1 MYGRIM
7 YPAEL
12 KDYNKTFTHDG
23 RWTASGQGM
32 SSDDLAAEKD
42 MATPAAVITDKDMS
56 GWIVRRKYERHFA
69 ARNHP
74 CFIEDNWDEIDR
86 LDDLM
91 VTIDRARDS
100 AKENVL
106 RRADLTPDA
115 TLADL
120 PESPWYAREVDAE
133 FEVDPIP
140 ISASPRV
147 PNGPPRAAHR
157 DALMGAGGVLAAA

>member
-1 MYGRIM
+1 M

-12 KDYNKTFTHDG
+12 KAYNKTFAHDG

-32 SSDDLAAEKD
+32 STDDLAAEKD
-42 MATPAAVITDKDMS
+42 MATPTAVISDKDMS
-56 GWIVRRKYERHFA
+56 WCIVRRKYERHFA

-91 VTIDRARDS
+91 VTIGRARDS

-106 RRADLTPDA
+106 RRADPTPDA

-120 PESPWYAREVDAE
+120 PESPWYAQALDAE
-133 FEVDPIP
+133 FEVDPVAITATP
-140 ISASPRV
+140 HLTH
-147 PNGPPRAAHR
+147 GPPALAPVLLNAGTQGYRAA
-157 DALMGAGGVLAAA
+157 